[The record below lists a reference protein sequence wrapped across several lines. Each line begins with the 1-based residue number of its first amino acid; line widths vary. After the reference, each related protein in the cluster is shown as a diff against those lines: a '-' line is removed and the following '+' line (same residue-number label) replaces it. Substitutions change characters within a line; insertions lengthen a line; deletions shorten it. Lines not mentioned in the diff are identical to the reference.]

1 MIGNMH
7 CLIFS
12 FNYILFSLVEGA
24 IVPRN
29 HAVIRGSGYALPPRL
44 FKHLVTE
51 DIMPE
56 IKTERIRKNNKLD
69 NSEH

>member
-7 CLIFS
+7 CLFSS
-12 FNYILFSLVEGA
+12 FNYILFSQVEGA

-51 DIMPE
+51 DIM
-56 IKTERIRKNNKLD
+56 TEKRTEMIRKNNKLY
-69 NSEH
+69 NSED